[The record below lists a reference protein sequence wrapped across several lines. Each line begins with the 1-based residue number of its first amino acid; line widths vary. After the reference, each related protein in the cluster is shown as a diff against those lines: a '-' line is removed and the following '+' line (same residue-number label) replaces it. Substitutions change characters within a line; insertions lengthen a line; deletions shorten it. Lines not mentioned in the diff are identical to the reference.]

1 MKNIKKAFSCL
12 DEEIAKGTTMYGP
25 GKDDYIFIINNKN
38 IASQGSQGQQRNAIL
53 ALKLA
58 EVNLIYEVKK
68 EYPILLLDDVFS
80 ELDKQRQNNLMNG
93 LDKDVQTII
102 TTTTISDI
110 DKDILQSSNVVKM
123 ERRD

>member
-1 MKNIKKAFSCL
+1 M
-12 DEEIAKGTTMYGP
+12 
-25 GKDDYIFIINNKN
+25 
-38 IASQGSQGQQRNAIL
+38 
-53 ALKLA
+53 A